1 MKKSAFLLSIALV
14 FPSISFASND
24 MAVNEN
30 TINENVIYYD
40 YTFPYDIND
49 YDDSVLQN
57 TSFAFNAKKG
67 ESQVEIDN
75 LDASEVYLN
84 GKKVADKKEIDGN
97 IADGKNYLDVLDSK
111 DDTNVSIKASKEEKA
126 LETKRETLDKG
137 TTDLLEKIL
146 DEEVKK
152 DFAGGQ
158 ISVMK
163 DNKEIYNHNF
173 GYKNNYYEDGR
184 PIEMEKRDRVD
195 DLTMFDL
202 ASNTKM
208 YVTNYSLQ
216 KLVYEGKINLDDKVN
231 KYFDKFKDSDADVIK
246 GKNNITIRDILMHQA
261 GFPADPQYH
270 NEKYDKDDGIKNG
283 KNDLYSQ
290 DRNHT
295 LDMIFKT
302 PLKYEPGKD
311 TIYSD
316 VDYMLLGFI
325 VEKVTGM
332 QLDEY
337 FDESFVRPLGLTRT
351 TFNPLENGFE
361 KYDTAATELNGNTR
375 DGKVDFNNIR
385 RDTIWGEVHDE
396 KAYYSMN
403 GISGHAGLFSN
414 ASDLSKLA
422 NIMLNNGRYED
433 TIFWDKKT
441 QDLFTKPKQIDPSYG
456 LGWRLMGNGKYA
468 WAFSNLAS
476 SKTYGHTGWTGT
488 LTVIDP
494 VENMVITLLTNK
506 KNSLVLNNENNPNV
520 FYSDQSLSAGYGA
533 ITTLLYKSLQESSLE
548 QIIALSDELVRGKER
563 LIRENDDYFNIGQ
576 INDYIALKNVN
587 DYYKEKYKTLI
598 EVNNIL
604 EEFKNADKILK
615 EENPSPSQ
623 RVTSTL
629 YSPNLKLDWNYNVY
643 LPKNYDPKKAGGYPV
658 LYMLHGL
665 GGNHT
670 NLLERFDSK
679 TILDKVIKKTG
690 KDMIVVFPDGFN
702 SFYID
707 QNDGMQM
714 EKAIMEDLIP
724 YIDKT
729 YNTRKSR
736 NSRAIAGISMGGYG
750 AARFALKYPEKFSKA
765 TLISPAVWY
774 NLDEENNIRKNNHA
788 FKETDKEWSD
798 DFYKRMHPENY
809 IKNNTN
815 DTKVDFY
822 IRTSLGD
829 STVPFNDVN
838 KFVEALKVHNI
849 NTIFIK
855 DSKDNEHNWNY
866 WKNIAYDFYKWA
878 NESLE

>member
-14 FPSISFASND
+14 FPSISFASDD

-126 LETKRETLDKG
+126 LETKRETLDKAS
-137 TTDLLEKIL
+137 TDLLEKIL

-163 DNKEIYNHNF
+163 DNKEIYKYNF
-173 GYKNNYYEDGR
+173 GYKNNYYKDGK
-184 PIEMEKRDRVD
+184 PIEIEKRDRVD
-195 DLTMFDL
+195 DSTMFDL

-216 KLVYEGKINLDDKVN
+216 KLAYEGKINLDDKVN

-246 GKNNITIRDILMHQA
+246 GKNNITIRDILMNQA

-375 DGKVDFNNIR
+375 DGVVNFNNIR

-441 QDLFTKPKQIDPSYG
+441 QDLFISPKQTDPSYG

-468 WAFSNLAS
+468 WAFSNLGS

-506 KNSLVLNNENNPNV
+506 KNSPVLNKENNPNV

-533 ITTLLYKSLQESSLE
+533 ITTLLYKSLQESSPE

-563 LIRENDDYFNIGQ
+563 LIRENDNYFNIGQ

-643 LPKNYDPKKAGGYPV
+643 LPKNYDPKKADGYPV

-736 NSRAIAGISMGGYG
+736 NFRAIAGISMGGYG
-750 AARFALKYPEKFSKA
+750 AARFALKYPDKFSKA

-798 DFYKRMHPENY
+798 DFYKKMHPETY
-809 IKNNTN
+809 IKNNLN
-815 DTKVDFY
+815 VDFY

-838 KFVEALKVHNI
+838 KFVEALKSHNI

-866 WKNIAYDFYKWA
+866 WKNIAYDFYKWV

>member
-1 MKKSAFLLSIALV
+1 MKKSVLILSVALL
-14 FPSISFASND
+14 FPGVSFASDTSHSNED
-24 MAVNEN
+24 LNNEN
-30 TINENVIYYD
+30 IIYYD
-40 YTFPYDIND
+40 RTFPSDISE
-49 YDDSVLQN
+49 YDDSILLN
-57 TSFAFNAKKG
+57 SSFAFDAKEG
-67 ESQVEIDN
+67 ESEVEIDN
-75 LDASEVYLN
+75 FEDSEIYLN
-84 GKKVADKKEIDGN
+84 GKKVSDQKEVDEN

-111 DDTNVSIKASKEEKA
+111 SQTNVSIKASKEEKP
-126 LETKRETLDKG
+126 LETKQETVDKG

-158 ISVMK
+158 IFVMK

-173 GYKNNYYEDGR
+173 GYKNNYYKDGK

-195 DLTMFDL
+195 DSTMFDL

-216 KLVYEGKINLDDKVN
+216 KLVYEGKIDLDDKVN
-231 KYFDKFKDSDADVIK
+231 KYFDDFKDSDDDIIK
-246 GKNNITIRDILMHQA
+246 GKNNISIRDILMHQA

-270 NEKYDKDDGIKNG
+270 NEKYDKDDGIENG

-295 LDMIFKT
+295 LNMIFKT
-302 PLKYEPGKD
+302 PLKYEPGKE

-316 VDYMLLGFI
+316 VDYILLGFI

-332 QLDEY
+332 RLDEY
-337 FDESFVRPLGLTRT
+337 FNESFVKPLGLTRT

-396 KAYYSMN
+396 KAFYSMN

-414 ASDLSKLA
+414 ARDLSKLA

-441 QDLFTKPKQIDPSYG
+441 QDLFTFPKQIDPSYG

-476 SKTYGHTGWTGT
+476 SKAYGHTGWTGT

-506 KNSLVLNNENNPNV
+506 KNSPVLNNENNPNV

-533 ITTLLYKSLQESSLE
+533 ITTLLYKSLQESSPE
-548 QIIALSDELVRGKER
+548 QIIALSDELLKGKER

-604 EEFKNADKILK
+604 EDFKKADNILK
-615 EENPSPSQ
+615 EEKPSQ

-629 YSPNLKLDWNYNVY
+629 YSSNLKLDWNYNIY
-643 LPKNYDPKKAGGYPV
+643 LPKNYDPKRADGYSV

-679 TILDKVIKKTG
+679 AILDKIIKRTG

-702 SFYID
+702 SFYIN
-707 QNDGMQM
+707 QNDGMKM

-729 YNTRKSR
+729 YNTKKSR
-736 NSRAIAGISMGGYG
+736 NSRAIGGISMGGYG

-774 NLDEENNIRKNNHA
+774 KLDEDNNIRKNNHA
-788 FKETDKEWSD
+788 FKEFNKAWSD

-809 IKNNTN
+809 IKNTTN

-829 STVPFNDVN
+829 STVPFNDVD
-838 KFVEALKVHNI
+838 KFVDSLKSNNI
-849 NTIFIK
+849 NVEFIK
-855 DSKDNEHNWNY
+855 DSKENEHNWNY
-866 WKNIAYDFYKWA
+866 WESIAYDFYQWTS
-878 NESLE
+878 NLLD

>member
-14 FPSISFASND
+14 FPSISFASDD

-84 GKKVADKKEIDGN
+84 GKKVSDQKEIDEN

-126 LETKRETLDKG
+126 LETKRETLDKAS
-137 TTDLLEKIL
+137 TDLLEKIL

-163 DNKEIYNHNF
+163 NNKEIYKYNF
-173 GYKNNYYEDGR
+173 GYKNNYYKNGK
-184 PIEMEKRDRVD
+184 PIEKEKRDKID
-195 DLTMFDL
+195 DSTMFDL

-216 KLVYEGKINLDDKVN
+216 KLAYEGKINLDDKVN

-332 QLDEY
+332 RLDEY
-337 FDESFVRPLGLTRT
+337 FNESFVKPLGLTRT

-422 NIMLNNGRYED
+422 NIMLNNGIYED

-506 KNSLVLNNENNPNV
+506 KNSPVLNKENNSNV

-533 ITTLLYKSLQESSLE
+533 ITTLLYKSLQESSPE

-598 EVNNIL
+598 EVNSIL

-798 DFYKRMHPENY
+798 DFYKRMHPETY

-838 KFVEALKVHNI
+838 KFVEALKAHNI

>member
-14 FPSISFASND
+14 FPSISFASDD

-173 GYKNNYYEDGR
+173 GYKNNYYKDGK

-195 DLTMFDL
+195 DSTMFDL

-216 KLVYEGKINLDDKVN
+216 KLAYEGKINLDDKVN

-375 DGKVDFNNIR
+375 DGVVNFNNIR

-441 QDLFTKPKQIDPSYG
+441 QDLFISPQQTDPSYG
-456 LGWRLMGNGKYA
+456 C
-468 WAFSNLAS
+468 
-476 SKTYGHTGWTGT
+476 
-488 LTVIDP
+488 
-494 VENMVITLLTNK
+494 
-506 KNSLVLNNENNPNV
+506 
-520 FYSDQSLSAGYGA
+520 
-533 ITTLLYKSLQESSLE
+533 LLYT
-548 QIIALSDELVRGKER
+548 SDAA
-563 LIRENDDYFNIGQ
+563 DD
-576 INDYIALKNVN
+576 L
-587 DYYKEKYKTLI
+587 T
-598 EVNNIL
+598 
-604 EEFKNADKILK
+604 
-615 EENPSPSQ
+615 
-623 RVTSTL
+623 
-629 YSPNLKLDWNYNVY
+629 
-643 LPKNYDPKKAGGYPV
+643 
-658 LYMLHGL
+658 
-665 GGNHT
+665 
-670 NLLERFDSK
+670 
-679 TILDKVIKKTG
+679 
-690 KDMIVVFPDGFN
+690 
-702 SFYID
+702 
-707 QNDGMQM
+707 
-714 EKAIMEDLIP
+714 
-724 YIDKT
+724 
-729 YNTRKSR
+729 
-736 NSRAIAGISMGGYG
+736 
-750 AARFALKYPEKFSKA
+750 
-765 TLISPAVWY
+765 
-774 NLDEENNIRKNNHA
+774 
-788 FKETDKEWSD
+788 
-798 DFYKRMHPENY
+798 
-809 IKNNTN
+809 
-815 DTKVDFY
+815 
-822 IRTSLGD
+822 
-829 STVPFNDVN
+829 TV
-838 KFVEALKVHNI
+838 
-849 NTIFIK
+849 
-855 DSKDNEHNWNY
+855 
-866 WKNIAYDFYKWA
+866 
-878 NESLE
+878 

>member
-14 FPSISFASND
+14 FPSISFASDD

-49 YDDSVLQN
+49 YYDSVLQN
-57 TSFAFNAKKG
+57 TSFAFNAKNG

-84 GKKVADKKEIDGN
+84 GKKVSDQKEIDEN

-111 DDTNVSIKASKEEKA
+111 NQTNVSIKASKEEKP
-126 LETKRETLDKG
+126 LETKQETVDKG

-163 DNKEIYNHNF
+163 NNKEIYKYNF
-173 GYKNNYYEDGR
+173 GYKNNYYKNGK
-184 PIEMEKRDRVD
+184 PIEKEKRDKVD
-195 DLTMFDL
+195 DSTIFDL

-216 KLVYEGKINLDDKVN
+216 KLAYEGKINLDDKVN
-231 KYFDKFKDSDADVIK
+231 KYFDKFKDSDDDVIK

-332 QLDEY
+332 RLDEY
-337 FDESFVRPLGLTRT
+337 FNESFVKPLGLTRT

-433 TIFWDKKT
+433 TIFWNKKT
-441 QDLFTKPKQIDPSYG
+441 QDLFTSPKQTDPSYG

-506 KNSLVLNNENNPNV
+506 KNSPVLNKENNPNV

-533 ITTLLYKSLQESSLE
+533 ITTLLYKSLQESSPE

-629 YSPNLKLDWNYNVY
+629 YTPNLKLDWNYNVY

-729 YNTRKSR
+729 YNTRKYR

-750 AARFALKYPEKFSKA
+750 AARFALKYPDKFSKA

-788 FKETDKEWSD
+788 FKETDKERSD
-798 DFYKRMHPENY
+798 DFYKKMHPETY
-809 IKNNTN
+809 IKNNLN
-815 DTKVDFY
+815 VDFY

-838 KFVEALKVHNI
+838 KFVEALKSHNI

>member
-441 QDLFTKPKQIDPSYG
+441 QDLFTSPKQTDPSYG

-506 KNSLVLNNENNPNV
+506 KNSPVLNNENNPNV

-838 KFVEALKVHNI
+838 KFVEALKAHNI

>member
-14 FPSISFASND
+14 FPSISFASDD

-57 TSFAFNAKKG
+57 TSFSFNAKKG

-84 GKKVADKKEIDGN
+84 GKKVADKKEIDEN

-111 DDTNVSIKASKEEKA
+111 SQTNVSIKASKEEKP
-126 LETKRETLDKG
+126 LETKKETLDEG

-163 DNKEIYNHNF
+163 NNKEIYKYNF
-173 GYKNNYYEDGR
+173 GYKNNYYKNGK
-184 PIEMEKRDRVD
+184 PIEKEKRDKVD
-195 DLTMFDL
+195 DSTMFDL

-216 KLVYEGKINLDDKVN
+216 KLAYEGKINLDDKVN
-231 KYFDKFKDSDADVIK
+231 KYFDKFKDSDDDVIK

-332 QLDEY
+332 RLDEY
-337 FDESFVRPLGLTRT
+337 FNESFVKPLGLTRT
-351 TFNPLENGFE
+351 TFNPLKNGFE

-441 QDLFTKPKQIDPSYG
+441 QDLFTSPKQIDPSYG

-506 KNSLVLNNENNPNV
+506 KNSPVLNKENNSNV

-533 ITTLLYKSLQESSLE
+533 ITTLLYKSLQESSPE

-615 EENPSPSQ
+615 EENSSPSQ

-629 YSPNLKLDWNYNVY
+629 YSPNLKLDWNYDVY

-736 NSRAIAGISMGGYG
+736 NSRAIGGISMGGYG
-750 AARFALKYPEKFSKA
+750 AARFALKYPDKFSKA

-798 DFYKRMHPENY
+798 DFYKKMHPETY
-809 IKNNTN
+809 IKNNLN
-815 DTKVDFY
+815 VDFY

-838 KFVEALKVHNI
+838 KFVEALKAHNI

>member
-14 FPSISFASND
+14 FPSISFASDD

-30 TINENVIYYD
+30 TVNENVIYYD

-84 GKKVADKKEIDGN
+84 GKKVADKEEIDEN

-111 DDTNVSIKASKEEKA
+111 SQTNVSIKASKEEKA
-126 LETKRETLDKG
+126 LETKRETLDKAS
-137 TTDLLEKIL
+137 TDLLEKIL

-158 ISVMK
+158 ISVIK
-163 DNKEIYNHNF
+163 NNKEIYKYNF
-173 GYKNNYYEDGR
+173 GYKNNYYKNGK
-184 PIEMEKRDRVD
+184 PIEKEKRDKVD
-195 DLTMFDL
+195 DSTMFDL

-216 KLVYEGKINLDDKVN
+216 KLAYEGKINLDDKVN

-290 DRNHT
+290 DRNDT
-295 LDMIFKT
+295 LNMIFKT

-337 FDESFVRPLGLTRT
+337 FYESFVKPLGLTRT

-375 DGKVDFNNIR
+375 DGEIDFNNIR

-396 KAYYSMN
+396 KAFYSMN

-441 QDLFTKPKQIDPSYG
+441 QDLFTSPKQIDPSYG

-506 KNSLVLNNENNPNV
+506 KNSPVLNKENNPNV
-520 FYSDQSLSAGYGA
+520 FYSDQSL
-533 ITTLLYKSLQESSLE
+533 
-548 QIIALSDELVRGKER
+548 
-563 LIRENDDYFNIGQ
+563 
-576 INDYIALKNVN
+576 
-587 DYYKEKYKTLI
+587 
-598 EVNNIL
+598 
-604 EEFKNADKILK
+604 
-615 EENPSPSQ
+615 
-623 RVTSTL
+623 
-629 YSPNLKLDWNYNVY
+629 
-643 LPKNYDPKKAGGYPV
+643 
-658 LYMLHGL
+658 
-665 GGNHT
+665 
-670 NLLERFDSK
+670 
-679 TILDKVIKKTG
+679 
-690 KDMIVVFPDGFN
+690 
-702 SFYID
+702 
-707 QNDGMQM
+707 
-714 EKAIMEDLIP
+714 
-724 YIDKT
+724 
-729 YNTRKSR
+729 
-736 NSRAIAGISMGGYG
+736 
-750 AARFALKYPEKFSKA
+750 
-765 TLISPAVWY
+765 
-774 NLDEENNIRKNNHA
+774 
-788 FKETDKEWSD
+788 
-798 DFYKRMHPENY
+798 
-809 IKNNTN
+809 
-815 DTKVDFY
+815 
-822 IRTSLGD
+822 
-829 STVPFNDVN
+829 
-838 KFVEALKVHNI
+838 
-849 NTIFIK
+849 
-855 DSKDNEHNWNY
+855 
-866 WKNIAYDFYKWA
+866 
-878 NESLE
+878 

>member
-14 FPSISFASND
+14 FPSISFASDD

-30 TINENVIYYD
+30 TTNENVIYYD

-111 DDTNVSIKASKEEKA
+111 DDTNVSIKASKEEKP
-126 LETKRETLDKG
+126 LETKKETLDEG
-137 TTDLLEKIL
+137 TTDFLEKIL

-163 DNKEIYNHNF
+163 NNKEIYKYNF
-173 GYKNNYYEDGR
+173 GYKNNYYKNGK
-184 PIEMEKRDRVD
+184 PIEKEKRDRVD
-195 DLTMFDL
+195 DSTMFDL

-208 YVTNYSLQ
+208 YVTNYALQ

-231 KYFDKFKDSDADVIK
+231 KYFDKFKDSDDDIIK
-246 GKNNITIRDILMHQA
+246 GKENISIKDILMHQA

-270 NEKYDKDDGIKNG
+270 NEKYDKDDGMKNG

-332 QLDEY
+332 RLDEY
-337 FDESFVRPLGLTRT
+337 FNESFVKPLGLTRT

-396 KAYYSMN
+396 KAYFSMN

-414 ASDLSKLA
+414 ARDLSKLA

-506 KNSLVLNNENNPNV
+506 KNSPVLNKENNSNV

-533 ITTLLYKSLQESSLE
+533 ITTLLYKSLQESSPE

-598 EVNNIL
+598 EVNSIL

>member
-14 FPSISFASND
+14 FPSISFASDD

-84 GKKVADKKEIDGN
+84 GKKVSDQKEIDEN

-126 LETKRETLDKG
+126 LETKRETLDKAS
-137 TTDLLEKIL
+137 TDLLEKIL

-163 DNKEIYNHNF
+163 NDKEIYKYNF
-173 GYKNNYYEDGR
+173 GYKNNYYKNGK
-184 PIEMEKRDRVD
+184 PIEKEKRDKVD
-195 DLTMFDL
+195 DSTMFDL

-216 KLVYEGKINLDDKVN
+216 KLAYEGKINLDDKVN

-337 FDESFVRPLGLTRT
+337 FYESFVRPLGLTRT

-441 QDLFTKPKQIDPSYG
+441 QDLFTSPKQIDPSYG

-506 KNSLVLNNENNPNV
+506 KNSPVLNKENNPNV

-533 ITTLLYKSLQESSLE
+533 ITTLLYKSLQESSPE

-598 EVNNIL
+598 EVNSIL